1 MRKSLAAALALSPP
15 SILLS
20 CLLLTATVVQAQ
32 EASPAASFEER
43 ILNLERSQAEIYHTL
58 TGQKEAGLASRIAE
72 RITLSGLLEVEA
84 AAGRTRFNDGGRE
97 TESGMSLATA
107 YLAFGAKVDDNF
119 SADLSFLYEEGDTP
133 LEVDEATIN
142 YRRGPWNAR
151 FGQQYLPFGVYYS
164 HFISDPLTL
173 ELGETRATALLAGF
187 ENDLFSLSGF
197 VFDGAAGKENRANRL
212 DDWGASLTLTPF
224 EMLTLGGSY
233 LSDLADTDAE
243 LLFDEGAGTNEWTRR
258 VGGWSAFAILTLGDF
273 DLAGEY
279 LGATRAFADNGAPH
293 AGLKPEAWNIE
304 AGYKVREN
312 VEFALRYEES
322 REFFDQPK
330 EQYGAAVSWGPREQ
344 VSLSLEYL
352 RGKFDDRYT
361 SEDRIADKRDLVTVQ
376 LALQF

>member
-32 EASPAASFEER
+32 EANPAASFEER

-197 VFDGAAGKENRANRL
+197 VFDGAAGKAGRANRL
-212 DDWGASLTLTPF
+212 DDWGTSLTLIPF
-224 EMLTLGGSY
+224 EALTLGGSY

-243 LLFDEGAGTNEWTRR
+243 LLGDAEWTRR

-279 LGATRAFADNGAPH
+279 LGATRAFAEGDYI
-293 AGLKPEAWNIE
+293 GLKPEAWNIE

-344 VSLSLEYL
+344 VVLSLEYL
-352 RGKFDDRYT
+352 RGKFDSRYT
-361 SEDRIADKRDLVTVQ
+361 TPDDDDRIADKRDLVTVQ